1 MKKIALVAL
10 LISAFAVGA
19 FARGKQPIAF
29 EKLPNV
35 VQEEVQNYFLPL
47 EIQLVTVKKVAPRKF
62 VYTFTMEEG
71 TQLKYTNKAVL
82 LEVKNEKAGVT
93 LALIPEKIQEYVRD
107 IFPNATI
114 TKYEVAPSKKVV
126 ELNDEMTL
134 IFTKRDKFVRI
145 VD

>member
-10 LISAFAVGA
+10 LISAFAAGV

-35 VQEEVQNYFLPL
+35 VQEEVQTYFLPL

-93 LALIPEKIQEYVRD
+93 LALIPKKIQEYVRD
-107 IFPNATI
+107 IFPNATV
-114 TKYEVAPSKKVV
+114 TWYERTIARQVV
-126 ELNDEMTL
+126 ELNDKMEL
-134 IFTKRDKFVRI
+134 IFNTKGKFVRI
-145 VD
+145 N